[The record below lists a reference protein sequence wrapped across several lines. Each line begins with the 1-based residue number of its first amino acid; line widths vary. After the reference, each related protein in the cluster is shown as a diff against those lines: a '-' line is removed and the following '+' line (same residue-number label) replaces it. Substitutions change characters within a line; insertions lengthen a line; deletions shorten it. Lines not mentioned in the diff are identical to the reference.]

1 MSTNIPLFRT
11 ITRSLV
17 RPVARPSRFLP
28 SIHLAT
34 RASSSSSSSRSSFS
48 RPGPPPLSPSDQA
61 EFDALIKANASIGA
75 TPAAA
80 APKAELEQAEEQ
92 HRDLRKGPKP
102 EFQGDVNPKTGERGG
117 PKVDPFKAG
126 DNDWSY
132 GGRVTVSRMV
142 SRLNC
147 LFSIAHAG
155 YRTSRAVQL
164 VTLLAHLHTLSPLH
178 TDAP

>member
-1 MSTNIPLFRT
+1 MISNIPLSRT
-11 ITRSLV
+11 VTASYTMSLF
-17 RPVARPSRFLP
+17 RPVARSPRFFP

-34 RASSSSSSSRSSFS
+34 RASSSSSSSPRSSFS

-132 GGRVTVSRMV
+132 GGRVTVSLPV
-142 SRLNC
+142 VDFV
-147 LFSIAHAG
+147 LFFDRSC
-155 YRTSRAVQL
+155 SLQ
-164 VTLLAHLHTLSPLH
+164 
-178 TDAP
+178 DF